1 MYNRS
6 WGCYYLTSVY
16 LEFHR
21 NSNYFDLR
29 DILGYF
35 ALCQAISIYLG
46 LWRSILVHLEV
57 SQAIFSF
64 LMLPRAISG
73 CLWLYLAIFASLR
86 LYLLILGYLWL
97 SLAIFAYL
105 WLYQTIFGYLNYLW
119 KSPAI
124 SGYIGLCLPISD
136 DPYQVSSIRLQVETR
151 VSKLLQFET
160 FFSPFFSHLR
170 FLDELALLKML
181 T

>member
-1 MYNRS
+1 
-6 WGCYYLTSVY
+6 
-16 LEFHR
+16 
-21 NSNYFDLR
+21 
-29 DILGYF
+29 
-35 ALCQAISIYLG
+35 
-46 LWRSILVHLEV
+46 
-57 SQAIFSF
+57 
-64 LMLPRAISG
+64 MLPRAISG

-160 FFSPFFSHLR
+160 FFFTLFFTPAIPR
-170 FLDELALLKML
+170 
-181 T
+181 